1 MATELQKHHSFRR
14 VAPEN
19 PYALIGSSLPMK
31 RVYQLISKVL
41 HSEANILLTGET
53 GTGKELVAKA
63 IHEYGHRRTKPFVVQ
78 NCASLPDGLLESELF
93 GYRKGAFT
101 GADRNHQGMFDAANH
116 GILFLD
122 EIGDLPLAL
131 QAKLLR
137 VLQEQEVRP
146 LGDTEYHKINV
157 RVIAATHRNLE
168 DMVARGEFRSDLYY
182 RLAHFPIELPALRE
196 RGDDIIRLA
205 YAFIDEIVER
215 DRLGLITMSD
225 ELVCALQHYEFPGNV
240 RELKSMIERAI
251 LLADDTDILTPQH
264 FPNLPPV
271 VLLNDSNEMSAS
283 SGGLLKELV
292 DHYERQVL
300 IDHLKKHRGNQKNTA
315 EALGVARRTLIYKLT
330 KYKINSRD
338 WRA

>member
-1 MATELQKHHSFRR
+1 MVKQNRLPTSRR

-19 PYALIGSSLPMK
+19 PYALIGNSLPMK

-63 IHEYGHRRTKPFVVQ
+63 IHEYGHRRTQPFVVQ

-101 GADRNHQGMFDAANH
+101 GADRNHKGMFDAANN

-122 EIGDLPLAL
+122 EIGDLPLTL

-182 RLAHFPIELPALRE
+182 RLAHFPIELPPLRE
-196 RGDDIIRLA
+196 RGDDILKLA

-215 DRLGLITMSD
+215 DRLGLISIHD
-225 ELVCALQHYEFPGNV
+225 ELAVALQHYEFPGNV

-251 LLADDTDILTPQH
+251 LLADDTDLLTPQH

-271 VLLNDSNEMSAS
+271 VMIESHPAEHGLSN
-283 SGGLLKELV
+283 GLLKALV
-292 DHYERQVL
+292 DRYERQVL
-300 IDHLKKHRGNQKNTA
+300 IDYLKKHQGNQKNTA
-315 EALGVARRTLIYKLT
+315 DALGVARRTLIYKLT
-330 KYKINSRD
+330 KHKINSRD

>member
-1 MATELQKHHSFRR
+1 MLTRRR
-14 VAPEN
+14 VVPDN
-19 PYALIGSSLPMK
+19 PYALIGNSQPMK

-63 IHEYGHRRTKPFVVQ
+63 IHEYGHRRTQPFVVQ

-101 GADRNHQGMFDAANH
+101 GADRNHQGMFDAANN

-122 EIGDLPLAL
+122 EIGDLPLTL

-196 RGDDIIRLA
+196 RGNDILQLA
-205 YAFIDEIVER
+205 YAFIDEIVVR
-215 DRLGLITMSD
+215 DRLGLITLSE
-225 ELVCALQHYEFPGNV
+225 ELIASLQHYDFPGNV
-240 RELKSMIERAI
+240 RELKSMMERAI
-251 LLADDTDILTPQH
+251 LLADDTDVLTLQH
-264 FPNLPPV
+264 FPNLPPMIMTESGHQDPA
-271 VLLNDSNEMSAS
+271 NQ
-283 SGGLLKELV
+283 GGLLKELV
-292 DHYERQVL
+292 DRYERQVL

-315 EALGVARRTLIYKLT
+315 QALGVARRTLIYKLS